1 MTRMLQERNV
11 LDASFVAMEGVDPD
25 LIRLWEAAREL
36 VRRLDDSEDVDDE
49 DVFDE
54 IENYRELF
62 ETLLAERRPP

>member
-25 LIRLWEAAREL
+25 LIRPWEAAREL

>member
-25 LIRLWEAAREL
+25 LIRPWEAAGEL
-36 VRRLDDSEDVDDE
+36 VRRLDDSDE